1 VDLADAVAATVLAT
15 RRFAKRQRT
24 WFRREPGLTWR
35 DPAREEQRAVEDAC
49 AFLVAKP
56 RDAG

>member
-1 VDLADAVAATVLAT
+1 MDVQAACTATVSAT

-24 WFRREPGLTWR
+24 WFRREPGIVWR
-35 DPAREEQRAVEDAC
+35 DPGVERARILDEAA